1 MKEGAVVF
9 DPNKIK
15 DLQFSTEKQI
25 WTESQPGLRR
35 LTLLSQ

>member
-9 DPNKIK
+9 DPNKIE

-25 WTESQPGLRR
+25 LTESQHGLRR
-35 LTLLSQ
+35 LSCDWY